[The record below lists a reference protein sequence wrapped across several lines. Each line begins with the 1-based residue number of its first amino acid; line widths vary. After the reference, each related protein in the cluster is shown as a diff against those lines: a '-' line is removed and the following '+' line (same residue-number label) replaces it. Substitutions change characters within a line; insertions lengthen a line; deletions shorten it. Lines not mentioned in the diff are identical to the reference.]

1 MPTAYRAPAV
11 CEEYS
16 GPDTA
21 GRTRR
26 LIDRTS
32 VNMMSEAARFPL
44 RRLFIPLLVASLS
57 LVVVP
62 AIRAV
67 ASGPIRIAANEL
79 HGSVQRERTFPLTFP
94 ASHVAVHWAGEAEAQ
109 VWVAFSADGRTFGV
123 PVSAGRDEVGE
134 GRANGETYGAVLL
147 AGDARFARIT
157 SDRPL
162 ARLSILALDTRGSSH
177 ASTGGGAVVAAAAVA
192 QPPVTSRAGWGAD
205 ESLRFD
211 ATGRERWPPVFQPIQ
226 KLIVHHTAGQNNDP
240 NPAAT
245 VRAIYYYDA
254 VTQGWGDMGYNFL
267 IDESGRIYEGRYSR
281 TYAAGEYPTGEDLAG
296 NGVTGAHAVGFNS
309 GTVGIALL
317 GTLTNQ
323 DATPAAR
330 DALTRLL
337 AWIANGHGM
346 DPHGSALY
354 TNPVNGT
361 QKTFANIAGHRDVA
375 ATECPGG
382 VFYATLPVL
391 RDAVSAQ
398 ISGGAA
404 PDFSISTA
412 PATQTATAGQ
422 QVSYSVTVAPSG
434 GFSGAVSLAV
444 GGLPPYASASWS
456 TNPIP
461 NGSGT
466 ATLLISTSASTP
478 IGTSSLT
485 ISGSSGT
492 LTHTATVGL
501 VVQAPPSP
509 DFTLT
514 LSPTS
519 QSVRGGGQVSYTVTL
534 NSVNGFSGTVTLS
547 VSGLPSGSVSTFSPS
562 SVTGSGGSVLT
573 ITTATSP
580 RGTYTFTVSGVS
592 SGLSHTVSGTLRVSK
607 R

>member
-1 MPTAYRAPAV
+1 MMP
-11 CEEYS
+11 
-16 GPDTA
+16 
-21 GRTRR
+21 
-26 LIDRTS
+26 
-32 VNMMSEAARFPL
+32 EAARFPL

-62 AIRAV
+62 AIRTV

-79 HGSVQRERTFPLTFP
+79 HGSVQRERTFPLAFP
-94 ASHVAVHWAGEAEAQ
+94 ASHVALHWAGESEAQ
-109 VWVAFSADGRTFGV
+109 VWVAFSDDGRTFRV

-134 GRANGETYGAVLL
+134 GRGNGETYGAVLL
-147 AGDARFARIT
+147 AGAARFARVT

-162 ARLSILALDTRGSSH
+162 ARLSILALDTRGLGH
-177 ASTGGGAVVAAAAVA
+177 APTLAGAVVSAAVA
-192 QPPVTSRAGWGAD
+192 QPPVTSRAGWGAN

-211 ATGRERWPPVFQPIQ
+211 STGRERWPPVFQPIQ

-240 NPAAT
+240 DPAAT

-281 TYAAGEYPTGEDLAG
+281 TYAAGEYSTGQDLAG

-317 GTLTNQ
+317 GTLTSR

-337 AWIANGHGM
+337 AWIADGHGI

-391 RDAVSAQ
+391 RDAVAAR
-398 ISGGAA
+398 IAGAA
-404 PDFSISTA
+404 VPDFSISTS

-444 GGLPPYASASWS
+444 GGLPPYSTASWS

-478 IGTSSLT
+478 VGTSSLT
-485 ISGSSGT
+485 IAGSSGT
-492 LTHTATVGL
+492 LTHTATVAL

-519 QSVRGGGQVSYTVTL
+519 QSVRGGSQVSYTVTL
-534 NSVNGFSGTVTLS
+534 SSVNGFTGTVALS
-547 VSGLPSGSVSTFSPS
+547 VSGLPSGSAGTFSPS
-562 SVTGSGGSVLT
+562 SVTGSGASVLT
-573 ITTATSP
+573 ITTTPSP
-580 RGTYTFTVSGVS
+580 RGTFTFTVSGT
-592 SGLSHTVSGTLRVSK
+592 SGAMSHTATGTLRVAK